1 MKQHVLALERWSP
14 MLQIN
19 VSCFFREYAAKS
31 SPINV
36 GKSRDLDRYNI
47 EVICP
52 ELIKFWHPTKNG
64 DLRPSDVSVRSVK
77 KIWWKCSKG
86 PDHEWF
92 SSPRKLY
99 DLATHTVLGCPFCGN
114 RMVSVTNSLATLYP
128 DIASQWHPTK
138 NGSVLPS
145 QILPNSS
152 FNAWWKCSN
161 GEDHVWR
168 RMVSHRVYPRSP
180 NEGKCPFCQ
189 KVDLRSQSLAV
200 CRPDLAKEWDYALN
214 GDLTPFMVTKS
225 SSKRV
230 WWVCENG
237 HHYQSTIYNRGSTHN
252 TGCPICLGRKV
263 SEETSL
269 AHYQRLLPYLDMAKN
284 GGSLSSIWGSRFES
298 HPILDPQ

>member
-1 MKQHVLALERWSP
+1 MFAFLMKQHVLVLERWSP

-284 GGSLSSIWGSRFES
+284 GGSLSNI
-298 HPILDPQ
+298 

>member
-1 MKQHVLALERWSP
+1 MYAFLRIRNVAALERQSLAFQTGISF
-14 MLQIN
+14 MLRAYVASSSQIN
-19 VSCFFREYAAKS
+19 
-31 SPINV
+31 I

-52 ELIKFWHPTKNG
+52 ELTKFWHPTKNG

-86 PDHEWF
+86 PDHEWL

-99 DLATHTVLGCPFCGN
+99 DMSTHKILGCPFCGN

-138 NGSVLPS
+138 NGDVQPS
-145 QILPNSS
+145 KILPNSS

-161 GEDHVWR
+161 GEDHEWR
-168 RMVSHRVYPRSP
+168 RVVSHRVFPRSP

-189 KVDLRSQSLAV
+189 RVDLHSQSLAI

-214 GDLTPFMVTKS
+214 GELTPFMVTKS

-237 HHYQSTIYNRGSTHN
+237 HHYQSTVYNRGSTHN

-269 AHYQRLLPYLDMAKN
+269 ARCQQLLPFLDMTKN
-284 GGSLSSIWGSRFES
+284 GGNLNES
-298 HPILDPQ
+298 

>member
-1 MKQHVLALERWSP
+1 MFAFLMKQHVLALERWSP

-284 GGSLSSIWGSRFES
+284 GGSLSSI
-298 HPILDPQ
+298 

>member
-1 MKQHVLALERWSP
+1 MFAFLMKQHVLALERWSP

-284 GGSLSSIWGSRFES
+284 GGSLSNI
-298 HPILDPQ
+298 